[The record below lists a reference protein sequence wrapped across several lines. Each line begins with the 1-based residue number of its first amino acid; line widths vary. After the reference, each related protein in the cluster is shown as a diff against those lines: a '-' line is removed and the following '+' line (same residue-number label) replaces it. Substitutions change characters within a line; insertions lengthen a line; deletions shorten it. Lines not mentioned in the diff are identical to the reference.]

1 MVEGSNPFEPA
12 YYIILGSGFMKK
24 FSLQDHELVPEHILL
39 TSEEAEE
46 VFRAY
51 GVDSAQLPKIHA
63 TDPVVKEIGGKVGDV
78 VKIMR
83 KSPTSGESVFY
94 RLVID

>member
-12 YYIILGSGFMKK
+12 YCLFLGSDCMKK
-24 FSLQDHELVPEHILL
+24 FALQDHELVPAHILL
-39 TSEEAEE
+39 SPEESEEMLKS
-46 VFRAY
+46 Y
-51 GVDSAQLPKIHA
+51 GVDSAQLPKIHVS
-63 TDPVVKEIGGKVGDV
+63 DPVVKEIGGKVGDV
-78 VKIMR
+78 VKIIR

>member
-12 YYIILGSGFMKK
+12 YRIILGSGCMKK
-24 FSLQDHELVPEHILL
+24 FALQDHDLVPEHILL
-39 TSEEAEE
+39 TPEEAEE

-78 VKIMR
+78 VKIKR
-83 KSPTSGESVFY
+83 NSPTSGESVFY

>member
-1 MVEGSNPFEPA
+1 
-12 YYIILGSGFMKK
+12 MKK
-24 FSLQDHELVPEHILL
+24 FALQDHEIVPVHILL
-39 TSEEAEE
+39 SPDEAEE
-46 VFRAY
+46 VFKAY

-63 TDPVVKEIGGKVGDV
+63 ADPVVKEIGGNVGDV

>member
-1 MVEGSNPFEPA
+1 
-12 YYIILGSGFMKK
+12 MKK
-24 FSLQDHELVPEHILL
+24 FALQDHDLVPAHILL
-39 TSEEAEE
+39 SPEESEEMLKG
-46 VFRAY
+46 Y
-51 GVDSAQLPKIHA
+51 GVESAQLPKIHI

-78 VKIMR
+78 VKIIR